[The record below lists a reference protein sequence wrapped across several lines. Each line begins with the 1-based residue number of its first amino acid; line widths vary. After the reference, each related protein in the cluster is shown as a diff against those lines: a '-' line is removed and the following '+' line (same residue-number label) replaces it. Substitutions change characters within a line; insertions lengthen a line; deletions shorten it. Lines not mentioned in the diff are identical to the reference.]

1 MWVNM
6 FYSNLGEGWFMMN
19 QKPLCDCSGNA
30 KSFPETV
37 IEHLAGRHGHPRG
50 AQGQAM
56 NLSNWKGWSQN
67 PSLPKPHLRVGS
79 GGKGISCWRS
89 LPTCGLL
96 RVSHFVSASMA
107 AAFEHVLIWCSWR
120 LWHPAIIDVFSIAL
134 WHYMLLLS
142 LLICTQPSSSQ
153 HEEANGTRQKQKGW
167 I

>member
-1 MWVNM
+1 
-6 FYSNLGEGWFMMN
+6 MMN

-89 LPTCGLL
+89 LPTCGISDGSSFFPSFL
-96 RVSHFVSASMA
+96 
-107 AAFEHVLIWCSWR
+107 
-120 LWHPAIIDVFSIAL
+120 
-134 WHYMLLLS
+134 YLLLQ
-142 LLICTQPSSSQ
+142 LKTLPLYYYHGAFHPVT
-153 HEEANGTRQKQKGW
+153 AL
-167 I
+167 